1 MCPDSC
7 EFEER
12 QTDTDL
18 NHEAEPRE
26 STTRIMEPEAEGMS
40 EPISKPEISKFVM
53 RLPPDLLEQLKHVS
67 RHHNRSMNAEINL
80 LLGRYIEQVKG
91 ESRPSVDEHV
101 KLDSLLLQKL
111 SASSTQKIEA
121 LLDLLD

>member
-7 EFEER
+7 
-12 QTDTDL
+12 DL
-18 NHEAEPRE
+18 DSRPVDNELASEQDNCGF
-26 STTRIMEPEAEGMS
+26 SSNTTKQSSDDSNAAT
-40 EPISKPEISKFVM
+40 SKSEISKFVI
-53 RLPPDLLEQLKHVS
+53 RLPSELLENLKRVS

-91 ESRPSVDEHV
+91 ESRPGIDEHI

-111 SASSTQKIEA
+111 SALPAQKIDA